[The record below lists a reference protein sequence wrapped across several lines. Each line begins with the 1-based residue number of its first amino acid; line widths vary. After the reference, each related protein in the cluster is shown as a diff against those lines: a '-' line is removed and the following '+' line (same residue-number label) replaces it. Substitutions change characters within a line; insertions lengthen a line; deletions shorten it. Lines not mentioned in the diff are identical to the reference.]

1 MLSLLVFG
9 FVCAIPSSCLSRFPD
24 GNTQNTTFR
33 SETVVTKTDVL
44 RILLNQETLMR
55 MTLVKDVHS
64 LMKDIIDMK
73 VNLATSKNQLHD
85 AMEEISILKSEM
97 NNTLTSIKA
106 DVEKSQKS
114 QLNLSAAV
122 SSLSLLNNYA
132 LKTKI
137 GFTAGMTTLSST
149 WRGSTLVFPHVVT
162 NNGNGYNSSTGK
174 FTAPTDGTYV
184 FFVTV
189 TPHGLRALYL
199 DIVQNGVSKVRSMS
213 HGSTAYQMGSNM
225 AVLQLDKGNSVWV
238 RRLAGQSYYSYS
250 VPVTT
255 FSGFLL

>member
-85 AMEEISILKSEM
+85 AMEEISILKSEVK
-97 NNTLTSIKA
+97 LL
-106 DVEKSQKS
+106 QK
-114 QLNLSAAV
+114 NLKCF
-122 SSLSLLNNYA
+122 YQ
-132 LKTKI
+132 I
-137 GFTAGMTTLSST
+137 E
-149 WRGSTLVFPHVVT
+149 
-162 NNGNGYNSSTGK
+162 Y
-174 FTAPTDGTYV
+174 
-184 FFVTV
+184 
-189 TPHGLRALYL
+189 
-199 DIVQNGVSKVRSMS
+199 GV
-213 HGSTAYQMGSNM
+213 Y
-225 AVLQLDKGNSVWV
+225 
-238 RRLAGQSYYSYS
+238 
-250 VPVTT
+250 
-255 FSGFLL
+255 